1 MNNQSPIQKAYEA
14 LLNEGV
20 IVNPPINNQITI
32 SLEAAKKVYKETV
45 ETFNFD
51 KARRAAIKAANVPLI
66 YAKEDDNEAIIE
78 YVDKDHS
85 KDLSPYDDF
94 VSRHVRE
101 YEIISGFTQF
111 WCHLLDVNS
120 YVFRPDGTVQEW
132 LTEQSDSKSPVLV
145 SDGIK
150 RSLPEEYGFLHLGDP
165 DCKFLSRERLM
176 GTLPDVIEA
185 SWYKAIN
192 EAIEKLLGYTIQDAM
207 GKWLERQYQPEEKRY
222 SLYIFSYT
230 ERSIHDHI
238 ESRNN
243 LKKFRNKFKEK
254 YGMVFSDNYP
264 KDDIDEALRMWV
276 RAKYTGYE
284 AKTMAPSISP
294 IEAKMKV
301 IEATYLI
308 ENGIEGALT

>member
-1 MNNQSPIQKAYEA
+1 MKNQSPIQKAYEA
-14 LLNEGV
+14 LLKEGV
-20 IVNPPINNQITI
+20 IVAPPKNNRITI
-32 SLEAAKKVYKETV
+32 PLEAAKKVYKETV
-45 ETFNFD
+45 ETWNFD
-51 KARRAAIKAANVPLI
+51 KARRTAIKAANVPLI
-66 YAKEDDNEAIIE
+66 YSKIDDNEAIIE

-85 KDLSPYDDF
+85 KDLSPYEDH

-111 WCHLLDVNS
+111 WCRLLDVNDC
-120 YVFRPDGTVQEW
+120 VFRPDGTVQEW

-150 RSLPEEYGFLHLGDP
+150 RSLPEVYGFLNLGDP
-165 DCKFLSRERLM
+165 DYKFLSNEKLM

-192 EAIEKLLGYTIQDAM
+192 EAIDKLLGYTVQDAM
-207 GKWLERQYQPEEKRY
+207 GKWLEGKYQPEGKYY
-222 SLYIFSYT
+222 SLYVFSYT
-230 ERSIHDHI
+230 ERDIQNHI
-238 ESRNN
+238 ESKKN
-243 LKKFRNKFKEK
+243 LKKIRNKFKEK
-254 YGMVFSDNYP
+254 YGMVFFDSYP

-276 RAKYTGYE
+276 KAKYTGYE
-284 AKTMAPSISP
+284 AKTMQPNISP

-308 ENGIEGALT
+308 ENGIEGVLK